1 MKKTWPQVIRD
12 PVHDLIAFDDNP
24 VDRLLLNLI
33 NAKEVQR
40 LRRIKQ
46 LGFTELVFPA
56 ANHSRFAHSL
66 GVLQIARR
74 MLSHFEKLDG
84 RGLDEGQ
91 RMLVLA
97 ASLLHDVGHG
107 PFSHAFE
114 KVTRQKHERFTLEII
129 RNESTEVNRVL
140 RAVDPQLPLRLTQ
153 FFSPEVGVDDESSP
167 PAAAG
172 DLPPYL
178 SQIVS
183 SQLDADRCDYLL
195 RDSHATGTNY
205 GEYDLSWLLAQLR
218 VQPDGRRFYL
228 GRKALS
234 AAEAYVYARFH
245 MYRTVYFH
253 KTTRAAEVML
263 RLLLLRYRE
272 LLDGTGSPAEKG
284 QVVPGA
290 ASALVSV
297 FSGPTP
303 LDDYLLLDDYTVV
316 EFMKGC
322 EKAADEIL
330 RELAGGLLHRR
341 LFKAVDVS
349 GVSAAAVGEFVL
361 AAQAKIPTGR
371 PGQYTFV
378 VDTPKDTPYKPYD
391 PDAAN
396 PAAQIYVEDVSGPPR
411 ELSQMSDTVKE
422 LRKQYELVRY
432 YFPLSLR
439 DAMDAA
445 AGETV
450 RKERA

>member
-1 MKKTWPQVIRD
+1 MSKTWPQVVRD
-12 PVHDLIAFDDNP
+12 PVHDLIAFEDNP
-24 VDRLLLNLI
+24 SDRLLLALI
-33 NAKEVQR
+33 DTKEIQR

-46 LGFTELVFPA
+46 LGFTELVFRA

-74 MLSHFEKLDG
+74 MLDHFQKMAG
-84 RGLDEGQ
+84 RALDEPQ

-114 KVTRQKHERFTLEII
+114 KVIGQKHERFTLEII
-129 RNESTEVNRVL
+129 QSERTEVNRVL
-140 RAVDPQLPLRLTQ
+140 RAVDPQLPQRLTQ
-153 FFSPEVGVDDESSP
+153 FFSPEVGADDEGSP
-167 PAAAG
+167 RAAPG

-178 SQIVS
+178 TQIVS

-205 GEYDLSWLLAQLR
+205 GQYDLSWLLAQLR
-218 VQPDGRRFYL
+218 ILPDGRRFYL
-228 GRKALS
+228 SRKALS
-234 AAEAYVYARFH
+234 AAEAYVFARFH

-263 RLLLLRYRE
+263 RLLLQRYKE
-272 LLDGTGSPAEKG
+272 LLDGAGSPAAKAE
-284 QVVPGA
+284 VVPGA
-290 ASALVSV
+290 PPALVSI
-297 FSGPTP
+297 FSGSTA
-303 LDDYLLLDDYTVV
+303 LDDYLLLDDYTLA

-322 EKAADEIL
+322 EKATDDIL

-349 GVSAAAVGEFVL
+349 GVSSATVGEFVL
-361 AAQAKIPTGR
+361 AAQAKVPAGR
-371 PGQYTFV
+371 PVPYTFV
-378 VDTPKDTPYKPYD
+378 VDTPRDTPYKPYD
-391 PDAAN
+391 PDVAN

-411 ELSQMSDTVKE
+411 ELSQMSDTVNE

-432 YFPLSLR
+432 YFPPSLR
-439 DAMDAA
+439 DGMDAV

-450 RKERA
+450 RKGRA